1 VLGFRAS
8 EVADLLD
15 TSEDSVTSALKR
27 ARAAMPD
34 ERAPRASRADSGSV
48 QVAARFAES
57 FEAGDVDAI
66 IRLLTDDAW
75 LTMPPA
81 PLAYQGHAA
90 IAEFMWVVSFRTGNR
105 RYRLRP
111 TAGANGGQP
120 AFGCYYVNGD
130 ETTWRPH
137 GVMVLTM
144 STTQVS
150 AITRFTDE
158 LLPYFGL
165 PETIE

>member
-1 VLGFRAS
+1 
-8 EVADLLD
+8 
-15 TSEDSVTSALKR
+15 
-27 ARAAMPD
+27 M
-34 ERAPRASRADSGSV
+34 
-48 QVAARFAES
+48 
-57 FEAGDVDAI
+57 

-90 IAEFMWVVSFRTGNR
+90 IAEFMRVVSFRSGNR
-105 RYRLRP
+105 RYRLRA

-130 ETTWRPH
+130 ETAWRPH

-144 STTQVS
+144 FTAQVS

-165 PETIE
+165 SETLD